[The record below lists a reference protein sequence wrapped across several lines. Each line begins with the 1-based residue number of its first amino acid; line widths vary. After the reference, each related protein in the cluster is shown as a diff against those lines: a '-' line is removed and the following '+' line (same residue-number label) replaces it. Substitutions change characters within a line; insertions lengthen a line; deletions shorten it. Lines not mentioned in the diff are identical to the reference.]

1 MLAVLF
7 AVMYQTLAVAGQPG
21 LSYSDSIA
29 LFPEEK
35 KASAGAP
42 NVVLIL
48 LDDVGFADAAPFGGS
63 IQTQTLD
70 KLAKGGIS
78 FTGFHTTGLCSPTR
92 AALLTGRN
100 HHDSGFGSVSG

>member
-35 KASAGAP
+35 KP
-42 NVVLIL
+42 L
-48 LDDVGFADAAPFGGS
+48 
-63 IQTQTLD
+63 Q
-70 KLAKGGIS
+70 
-78 FTGFHTTGLCSPTR
+78 
-92 AALLTGRN
+92 GRQML
-100 HHDSGFGSVSG
+100 F